1 MEPDA
6 PTPVEVE
13 PGDPR
18 LDEFRGIRDREL
30 RGTLGLH
37 AVEHELVVRR
47 FLTAAL
53 RRRAHP
59 IPPVLEPHAL
69 LVTPDSC
76 GRLAGITA
84 HFSALRIYRGT
95 GEKALHEIT
104 GYTMHSGALGLGLG
118 LRHEAGTIG
127 ELAACLARGARPARD
142 VLVAMDGITQTDN
155 VGAIF
160 RNAASTATRSS
171 RARTRRTP

>member
-30 RGTLGLH
+30 RGW
-37 AVEHELVVRR
+37 
-47 FLTAAL
+47 
-53 RRRAHP
+53 
-59 IPPVLEPHAL
+59 
-69 LVTPDSC
+69 
-76 GRLAGITA
+76 
-84 HFSALRIYRGT
+84 
-95 GEKALHEIT
+95 
-104 GYTMHSGALGLGLG
+104 LG

-127 ELAACLARGARPARD
+127 ELAACLARGALPARD
-142 VLVAMDGITQTDN
+142 ALVAMDGITQTDN